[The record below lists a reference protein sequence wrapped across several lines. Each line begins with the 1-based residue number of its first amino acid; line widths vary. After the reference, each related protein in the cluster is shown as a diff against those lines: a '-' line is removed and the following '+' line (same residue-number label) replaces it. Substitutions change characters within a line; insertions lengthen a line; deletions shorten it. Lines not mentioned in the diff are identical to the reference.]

1 MKGQPFLSALRENKK
16 VKYTA
21 FRGEDVQNRCL
32 IYDIWTHM
40 ICVIYHDIRYMAVVQ
55 DTYDGNGGGNSGK
68 DLINHF
74 IENN

>member
-1 MKGQPFLSALRENKK
+1 MLCF
-16 VKYTA
+16 
-21 FRGEDVQNRCL
+21 
-32 IYDIWTHM
+32 
-40 ICVIYHDIRYMAVVQ
+40 IYHNIQYMAVVQ

>member
-1 MKGQPFLSALRENKK
+1 M
-16 VKYTA
+16 KYTA
-21 FRGEDVQNRCL
+21 FRGKDVQNRCL
-32 IYDIWTHM
+32 IYDIWTYM
-40 ICVIYHDIRYMAVVQ
+40 LCFIYHNIQYMAVVQ

>member
-1 MKGQPFLSALRENKK
+1 
-16 VKYTA
+16 
-21 FRGEDVQNRCL
+21 
-32 IYDIWTHM
+32 M

-55 DTYDGNGGGNSGK
+55 DTYDWYGGRNSGK